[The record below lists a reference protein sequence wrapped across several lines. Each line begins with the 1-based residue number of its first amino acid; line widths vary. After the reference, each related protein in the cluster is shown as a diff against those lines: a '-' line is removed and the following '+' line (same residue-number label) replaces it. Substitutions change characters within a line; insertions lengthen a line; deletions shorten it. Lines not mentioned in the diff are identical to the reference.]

1 MFCNPKTMPAA
12 ILLLVPFL
20 TLVTSVCA
28 QNSVNPGQTRAAV
41 TILDSNKEQD
51 GLVGSVRRVTI
62 QTAKLEVKQGRVV
75 EGPLQ
80 VLEITTYGITGNRI
94 DNISYPVADSLVG
107 KEEYKYD
114 DKGHI
119 IEMTLRDD
127 RGSIL
132 NREAYDYEFDRF
144 GNWTK
149 MVTSLLVFEAGEVKR
164 EAVEVTYRTLTYYF
178 DDSIAKIVDA
188 SLPLAKPVES
198 PLSTNKSVEK
208 EVTELTN
215 HPESGALSI
224 SGDNPPPEISKPETK
239 NTASPIAPEP
249 HSEKEA
255 AGTQTNASAVLTTPA
270 NAGAPEAE
278 KTSVP
283 ARNELD
289 EAATGS
295 NREANPIASVVSAA
309 NSHATSGSSAEIREN
324 NPPTDKQKSALEYHK
339 TGLALFEAGGLQAAV
354 NAYLISLSLEPNS
367 AEVYLSLAHAY
378 LKLKK
383 DNDAVKAFKESI
395 RINPDV
401 PEAYYGLG
409 LVYFHMRRNKD
420 AADAFKR
427 AITLKPGMGKA
438 HYGLAL
444 AYQELG
450 KQDGLL
456 EEYRILQGLDRNLA
470 KQLSQSFQASSPP
483 CSAGPF
489 CN

>member
-1 MFCNPKTMPAA
+1 MYCNPKIMPAA
-12 ILLLVPFL
+12 ILLLVPFF
-20 TLVTSVCA
+20 TLGTSVRA
-28 QNSVNPGQTRAAV
+28 QNSVSNGQTRAAV

-51 GLVGSVRRVTI
+51 GLAGSVRRVTI

-119 IEMTLRDD
+119 IEMTLRDN
-127 RGSIL
+127 RGSII
-132 NREAYDYEFDRF
+132 NREAYDYEFDGF

-149 MVTSLLVFEAGEVKR
+149 MVTSLLVFDAGEVKR
-164 EAVEVTYRTLTYYF
+164 EAVEVTYRRLTYYF

-188 SLPLAKPVES
+188 SLPVAKPVQS
-198 PLSTNKSVEK
+198 PLPTIKSVEK
-208 EVTELTN
+208 DTSELTN
-215 HPESGALSI
+215 HAVSGSTLSK
-224 SGDNPPPEISKPETK
+224 DNPPPLAEISKPETK
-239 NTASPIAPEP
+239 NEASPPAAEAD
-249 HSEKEA
+249 SEKET
-255 AGTQTNASAVLTTPA
+255 AGMQTNAVAVLTPA

-278 KTSVP
+278 KTSAP
-283 ARNELD
+283 AGHESD
-289 EAATGS
+289 GATTGS
-295 NREANPIASVVSAA
+295 NKEAKPITPVVDAA
-309 NSHATSGSSAEIREN
+309 NSPAPSGSSAEIREN
-324 NPPTDKQKSALEYHK
+324 ILLSDKQKSALEYHQ
-339 TGLALFEAGGLQAAV
+339 TGLALFEAGGLNAAV
-354 NAYLISLSLEPNS
+354 KAYQISLSLDPNS
-367 AEVYLSLAHAY
+367 AAVHLSLAHAY

-383 DNDAVKAFKESI
+383 DSDAVKAFKESI
-395 RINPDV
+395 RLNPDV

-409 LVYFHMRRNKD
+409 LVYFHMHRNKD
-420 AADAFKR
+420 AVDAFKR
-427 AITLKPGMGKA
+427 ATILKPGMGKA

-450 KQDGLL
+450 RQDGLM
-456 EEYRILQGLDRNLA
+456 EEYRILQGLDRSLA
-470 KQLSQSFQASSPP
+470 KQLSQTFAASPP

>member
-1 MFCNPKTMPAA
+1 MYCNPKTMPAA

-20 TLVTSVCA
+20 MLGTSVCA
-28 QNSVNPGQTRAAV
+28 QNSLSPGQTRAAV

-51 GLVGSVRRVTI
+51 GLAGSVRRVTI

-198 PLSTNKSVEK
+198 PLSTNKSIEK
-208 EVTELTN
+208 DAGELPN
-215 HPESGALSI
+215 HPESALSI
-224 SGDNPPPEISKPETK
+224 SSHSPAPEISKPETK
-239 NTASPIAPEP
+239 NTASPIAAEP
-249 HSEKEA
+249 QSEKEA
-255 AGTQTNASAVLTTPA
+255 AGMLTNASPVLTAPA
-270 NAGAPEAE
+270 TAGAPEAE
-278 KTSVP
+278 KTSEP
-283 ARNELD
+283 PPNHLNE
-289 EAATGS
+289 EATGS
-295 NREANPIASVVSAA
+295 NREANPIASAVSAA
-309 NSHATSGSSAEIREN
+309 NSPAASGSSVEIREN
-324 NPPTDKQKSALEYHK
+324 TPLSDKEKSALEYHK
-339 TGLALFEAGGLQAAV
+339 TGLALFEAGGLKAAV
-354 NAYLISLSLEPNS
+354 NAYLMSLSLDPTS
-367 AEVYLSLAHAY
+367 AEVNLSLAHAY
-378 LKLKK
+378 LKLQK

-395 RINPDV
+395 RINPEV

-456 EEYRILQGLDRNLA
+456 EEYRILQGLDRSLA
-470 KQLSQSFQASSPP
+470 KQLSQSFSASSPP

>member
-1 MFCNPKTMPAA
+1 
-12 ILLLVPFL
+12 
-20 TLVTSVCA
+20 
-28 QNSVNPGQTRAAV
+28 
-41 TILDSNKEQD
+41 
-51 GLVGSVRRVTI
+51 
-62 QTAKLEVKQGRVV
+62 
-75 EGPLQ
+75 
-80 VLEITTYGITGNRI
+80 
-94 DNISYPVADSLVG
+94 
-107 KEEYKYD
+107 
-114 DKGHI
+114 
-119 IEMTLRDD
+119 
-127 RGSIL
+127 
-132 NREAYDYEFDRF
+132 
-144 GNWTK
+144 

-188 SLPLAKPVES
+188 SLPIAKPVES
-198 PLSTNKSVEK
+198 PLLTNKSVEK
-208 EVTELTN
+208 EPTELTN
-215 HPESGALSI
+215 HPESGALSTNR
-224 SGDNPPPEISKPETK
+224 DNPPPEISKPETK
-239 NTASPIAPEP
+239 NTASPIAAEPHSEPIAAEP

-255 AGTQTNASAVLTTPA
+255 AGMQVNASALTTPA

-289 EAATGS
+289 EATGS
-295 NREANPIASVVSAA
+295 NRESNPIASVVSAA
-309 NSHATSGSSAEIREN
+309 NSPATSGSSAEIREN

-354 NAYLISLSLEPNS
+354 NAYLMSLSLEPNS

-395 RINPDV
+395 RIKPDV

-409 LVYFHMRRNKD
+409 LVYFHMHRNKD

-427 AITLKPGMGKA
+427 AINLNPGMGKA